1 MKIFTDEFK
10 KEEFLNPPLKNSP
23 IYFWIWNGK
32 ITKEKTE
39 ERLLE
44 MHRLGVKGFYIVALP
59 KTFRPISM
67 PTELEPEYLSKPY
80 MEEIWYVVKRAK
92 ELSMYCWLYDEGGWP
107 SGGAC
112 NKVMLDHP
120 EYARRTLSC
129 RETTFKKGDV
139 YKKSSD
145 EIVGSFINTDILI
158 EEGYVFSDNTVVDE
172 YFSLPHLFE
181 YPGSVDFP
189 DVTRREAADCF
200 IEITHEEYKKYI
212 GEFFGNT
219 MPVVFTDEPCM
230 PNPFTFREETIK
242 AYEEEYNESL
252 IPALPALFGK
262 AKPDEKTAEMRVKY
276 FDLISHMFCDNFIKP
291 CREWSHKNG
300 MEITGHMNLDH
311 MTYGNIRGGTMFL
324 MRALRNLDIP
334 GVDVIWRQIFPDGDC
349 AKSSEAYLPNKFFP
363 RYASSA
369 AAQNGGEAAM
379 TESLA
384 VYGNGTTFHQMRYVF
399 GFQAIRGINIFN
411 PALLQYERKGGMMA
425 GEHPAFFEDQACHG
439 DLKEF
444 NEYLERLSYLVTVGK
459 RVCDTAMYLPIRD
472 LWAGGDAESIADS
485 IDALG
490 MEIEKLHIDF
500 DVIDDDILEIAK
512 VTDKGEISIGNACYK
527 RIVMLPAKYM
537 SDKAKSALDEFKKN
551 GGIVCSID
559 EVYSPEEIV
568 GCAEGLQLMK
578 REAKGQTMYCLFNQN
593 SVTSEFK
600 INVSGRKGF
609 FVNVTEGKTE
619 PLSCEDDCV
628 KVTLESGEVGGICL
642 TDAEFTKEDTNTFKR
657 EILIDGKFSFKRLE
671 SFEVGL
677 MYAESHKVS
686 EDASLVE
693 LGDWTELIGKEF
705 SGSCLYEKEFSMA
718 EAVENA
724 ILDLGDVKHT
734 CEVILNGKSLGKK
747 IMPPYRF
754 EIKKEDIKKDNH
766 LSVIVKNTPG
776 NQFIYS
782 KELAK
787 WPEWR
792 TTPYFKVSRIFDEET
807 VQSGL
812 YGPVKILY

>member
-1 MKIFTDEFK
+1 MKMFTDEFK
-10 KEEFLNPPLKNSP
+10 KEEFLKPPHKNAP
-23 IYFWIWNGK
+23 VYFWIWNGQ
-32 ITKEKTE
+32 ITKEKTDA
-39 ERLLE
+39 RLEE

-59 KTFRPISM
+59 QTFRPTSM
-67 PTELEPEYLSKPY
+67 PTELEPEYLSDAY
-80 MEEIWYVVKRAK
+80 MEEIRHTVEKAK
-92 ELSMYCWLYDEGGWP
+92 ELNMTCWIYDEGGWP

-112 NKVMLDHP
+112 NNVMLDHP

-129 RETTFKKGDV
+129 RETAFKKDDV
-139 YKKSSD
+139 YKKSND
-145 EIVGSFINTDILI
+145 EIVGAFVNTGTQI
-158 EEGYVFSDNTVVDE
+158 EEGYVFSDDTTVDE

-189 DVTRREAADCF
+189 DVTRREAADYF

-242 AYEEEYNESL
+242 AYEEKYKESI

-262 AKPDEKTAEMRVKY
+262 AKPDEKTAMMRVKY
-276 FDLISHMFCDNFIKP
+276 FDLISHMFCDNFLKP

-300 MEITGHMNLDH
+300 MELTGHMNIDH
-311 MTYGNIRGGTMFL
+311 LTYGNIRGGTMFL
-324 MRALRNLDIP
+324 MRALRQLDIP
-334 GVDVIWRQIFPDGDC
+334 GVDVIWRQIFPDGDYS
-349 AKSSEAYLPNKFFP
+349 KSSEAYLPNNFFP

-399 GFQAIRGINIFN
+399 GFQAIRGLNIFN

-425 GEHPAFFEDQACHG
+425 GEHPAFCEDQACHG

-459 RVCDTAMYLPIRD
+459 RVCGTAMYVPIRD
-472 LWAGGDAESIADS
+472 LWAGEDAEKIADS

-490 MEIEKLHIDF
+490 MSLEKLHIDF
-500 DVIDDDILEIAK
+500 DIIDDDVLETAK
-512 VTDKGEISIGNACYK
+512 GTEKGEISVGNACYK
-527 RIVMLPAKYM
+527 RIVMLPSKYM
-537 SDKAKSALDEFKKN
+537 SHKAKAVLDEFKKN
-551 GGIVCSID
+551 GGIVCGID
-559 EVYSPEEIV
+559 EVSSPEEIAEE
-568 GCAEGLQLMK
+568 AEGLQLMK
-578 REAKGQTMYCLFNQN
+578 REAKGQTIYCLFNQN
-593 SVTSEFK
+593 SIASEFK

-609 FVNVTEGKTE
+609 FINVTEGKIE
-619 PLSCEDDCV
+619 PLSYEGDLA
-628 KVTLESGEVGGICL
+628 KVYLESGEVGGICL
-642 TDAEFTKEDTNTFKR
+642 TDDDNNIEETKIFSR
-657 EILIDGKFSFKRLE
+657 EIPIDGKFSFKRTE
-671 SFEVGL
+671 TFEVGL
-677 MYAESHKVS
+677 MFAESHKIS
-686 EDASLVE
+686 EDASSVE
-693 LGDWTELIGKEF
+693 LGDWTGLVGKDF
-705 SGSCLYEKEFSMA
+705 SGSCLYEKEFSVPDKIGN
-718 EAVENA
+718 AV
-724 ILDLGDVKHT
+724 LDLGDVKYT

-747 IMPPYRF
+747 IMPPYRY
-754 EIKKEDIKKDNH
+754 ELKKEDLRKENH
-766 LSVIVKNTPG
+766 LSVVVKNTPG

-792 TTPYFKVSRIFDEET
+792 TTPYFKVSKIFDEET
-807 VQSGL
+807 IPSGL
-812 YGPVKILY
+812 FGPVKILY